1 MYLASVLDMAV
12 LFYFFDDQL
21 TNLSPNNCILL
32 DVLFL
37 VSLQP
42 AQPAFAKAVRVMQE
56 SFEYHRPIFMDL
68 RCLLRSWVRVE
79 NNGANH
85 TKPVEPALT
94 RKELCSA
101 CTHGWDSMGLQH
113 TVWLTK

>member
-56 SFEYHRPIFMDL
+56 SFEYHRPIFMVPLSLDFYTIGVST
-68 RCLLRSWVRVE
+68 RSQVSI
-79 NNGANH
+79 
-85 TKPVEPALT
+85 PYFL
-94 RKELCSA
+94 S
-101 CTHGWDSMGLQH
+101 DSRAYLDWFKKMPLGL
-113 TVWLTK
+113 